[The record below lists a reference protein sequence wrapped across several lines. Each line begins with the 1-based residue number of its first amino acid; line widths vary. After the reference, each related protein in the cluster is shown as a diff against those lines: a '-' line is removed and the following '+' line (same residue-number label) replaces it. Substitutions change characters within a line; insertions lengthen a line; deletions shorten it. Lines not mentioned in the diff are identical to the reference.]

1 MARFNVGRGLNQYI
15 AELERIY
22 TNTPDMIGKSIYQG
36 AKIVTDAVH
45 AEIAMLPDSE
55 VSADQRAGLLDG
67 LGIAKMKSTMT
78 GANVKVGM
86 DGYNTHKTKK
96 YPNGQP
102 NMMIARALISGTS
115 FHPKKNDFVRRAVNK
130 SRAATENAM
139 RQAFDEEI
147 KKYT

>member
-1 MARFNVGRGLNQYI
+1 MARFNVGKGMTQYI
-15 AELERIY
+15 ANLEKIY
-22 TNTPDMIGKSIYQG
+22 QYTPDMIGKSIYQG

-45 AEIAMLPDSE
+45 REINALPKSE
-55 VSADQRAGLLDG
+55 VTEDQKAGLLDG

-115 FHPKKNDFVRRAVNK
+115 FHPQKNDFVRRAVNK
-130 SRAATENAM
+130 SRAAAENAM
-139 RQAFDEEI
+139 RETFDNEI

>member
-1 MARFNVGRGLNQYI
+1 MARFNVGKGMTQYI
-15 AELERIY
+15 ANLEKIY
-22 TNTPDMIGKSIYQG
+22 QNTPDMIGKSIYQG

-45 AEIAMLPDSE
+45 REINALPKSE
-55 VSADQRAGLLDG
+55 VTEDQKAGLLDG

-115 FHPKKNDFVRRAVNK
+115 FHPQKNDFVRRAVNK
-130 SRAATENAM
+130 SRAAAENAM
-139 RQAFDEEI
+139 RETFDKEI

>member
-1 MARFNVGRGLNQYI
+1 MARFNVGKGMTQYI
-15 AELERIY
+15 ANLEKIY
-22 TNTPDMIGKSIYQG
+22 QNTPDMIGKSIYQG

-45 AEIAMLPDSE
+45 REINALPKSE
-55 VSADQRAGLLDG
+55 VTEDQKAGLLDG

-115 FHPKKNDFVRRAVNK
+115 FHPQKNDFVRRAVNK
-130 SRAATENAM
+130 SRAAAENAM
-139 RQAFDEEI
+139 RETFDNEI
-147 KKYT
+147 KKFT